1 MIKEKR
7 QQSAEIDSKRN
18 TVKSVPGYPVY
29 PPVVSYSYRTEH
41 ITPIPPNR
49 AMHQLTVCSVNTAEI
64 RLSSSHGVSSDPE
77 QKDVFSSYRCQRAS
91 ENSATPLQSLS
102 RSLCHL
108 VSSRL
113 PASRKRQRAK
123 QPESRGIAVQ

>member
-1 MIKEKR
+1 MSICLLLGKTTMIKEKR
-7 QQSAEIDSKRN
+7 QQSPEIDSKRNTN

-77 QKDVFSSYRCQRAS
+77 QKDVFSNYQCQQAS
-91 ENSATPLQSLS
+91 ENSATPIQSLS
-102 RSLCHL
+102 FCHL
-108 VSSRL
+108 VSSCL
-113 PASRKRQRAK
+113 SASRKD
-123 QPESRGIAVQ
+123 